1 MIRKKINKGI
11 IAMLLAVSLTG
22 CGAKQTDTVEEYGG
36 TAQSVT
42 VSSEVKG
49 DAEADP
55 SSFGEGSLVDKLG
68 GAESD
73 LQGDFSAGGISVSIN
88 AHASVTDTEQ
98 LPSYRIK
105 TIKEE
110 DIKEDEIV
118 NNLLGA
124 GAEKAACTR

>member
-42 VSSEVKG
+42 VGASEDEAVSSEVKG

-55 SSFGEGSLVDKLG
+55 
-68 GAESD
+68 
-73 LQGDFSAGGISVSIN
+73 GDPPAALPGP
-88 AHASVTDTEQ
+88 DT
-98 LPSYRIK
+98 
-105 TIKEE
+105 
-110 DIKEDEIV
+110 
-118 NNLLGA
+118 GA
-124 GAEKAACTR
+124 GHGK